1 MLWPTIRTSSP
12 WITIRSG
19 SGNVPLKLPV
29 TWSAWKEWTCR
40 IRSVYGSCLTC
51 SASPP
56 NVNLPTKL
64 SHPADLMAGSTIRP
78 LTERPETTARSI
90 SIPVRRLRRRPDII
104 TIRADSN
111 SLIIT
116 STTEWLLLIIRSP
129 QRPVCSRW
137 QRQCPIRM
145 STTTHSTLR

>member
-1 MLWPTIRTSSP
+1 MPWHTIRTNSP
-12 WITIRSG
+12 WTTTILDFASVQRKW
-19 SGNVPLKLPV
+19 PA
-29 TWSAWKEWTCR
+29 TWFPWKGWMFK
-40 IRSVYGSCLTC
+40 IRCVYGSCLTC
-51 SASPP
+51 SALPP
-56 NVNLPTKL
+56 SVNSATKL

-111 SLIIT
+111 SLTIT